1 MTVDGDSWALKAPP
15 LPARTKIVKLSLKA
29 LTLFII
35 LTELKGTFIITNTIK
50 PGSVRS
56 QL

>member
-29 LTLFII
+29 LTLFTMII
-35 LTELKGTFIITNTIK
+35 L
-50 PGSVRS
+50 P
-56 QL
+56 